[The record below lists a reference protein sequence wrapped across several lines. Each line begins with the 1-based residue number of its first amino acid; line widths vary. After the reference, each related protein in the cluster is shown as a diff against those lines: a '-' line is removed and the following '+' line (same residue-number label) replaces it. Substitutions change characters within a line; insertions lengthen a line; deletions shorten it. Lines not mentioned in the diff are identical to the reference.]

1 MNDSEYRNWLVALKT
16 RYHAAQVKAAVAVN
30 GALIEF
36 YWSLGRDIE
45 ERFDENH
52 YGAAFFERL
61 SNDLCVEIPNVKG
74 LSPINLR
81 YANRFYRLYRNL
93 PQLVEELMRVPWS
106 SHRLIIDRSAGDA
119 DKAMFYVR
127 RTIENSWSRSQLDL
141 QLDGNL
147 YETSGKAQTNFDAQL
162 PVPDGRLARELIK
175 SEYSFALT
183 ETIDEENE
191 RAIEKALVRNISR
204 TLTELGGG
212 FAYVGHQVRVNV
224 GGKDF
229 WPDLIFYHLK
239 TQRYLVIELKAGEF
253 MPEHVGQLG
262 FYMTAV
268 DRQIKNPWDRP
279 TVGLVLCRKGNCTI
293 IEYALNMTHMPMGV
307 GKYELTRSAP
317 PEIAEMND
325 SLSRLPPVVDATL
338 SANQPSPENCIEK
351 VIQSIRSRI
360 EECRSTGDM
369 FTMPVLSGCTISKHE
384 LPCLGA
390 ALSHCMFTVVL
401 PDGRSVTIDYQSK
414 DKSKTFSVV
423 PDRSCIRIECSDHSN
438 DFSDSWDEKC

>member
-1 MNDSEYRNWLVALKT
+1 MNESEYRDWLVALKT

-45 ERFDENH
+45 DRFDENG
-52 YGAAFFERL
+52 YGVGFFEKL
-61 SNDLCVEIPNVKG
+61 SGDLCVDIPNVKG
-74 LSPINLR
+74 LSPNNLR
-81 YANRFYRLYRNL
+81 YSRHFYRLYKNL
-93 PQLVEELMRVPWS
+93 PQLVGELTRIPWS
-106 SHRLIIDRSAGDA
+106 SHRLIIDRSGGDA

-127 RTIENSWSRSQLDL
+127 RTIENNWSRRQLDL

-147 YETSGKAQTNFDAQL
+147 YETMGKAQTNFDAQL

-183 ETIDEENE
+183 ETVDEENE

-268 DRQIKNPWDRP
+268 DRQIKNAWDKP
-279 TVGLVLCRKGNCTI
+279 TVGLVLCRRGNRTI

-307 GKYELTRSAP
+307 GKYELTKSAP
-317 PEIAEMND
+317 PDIAEMND

-338 SANQPSPENCIEK
+338 SASQRRPEIGKE
-351 VIQSIRSRI
+351 
-360 EECRSTGDM
+360 
-369 FTMPVLSGCTISKHE
+369 
-384 LPCLGA
+384 
-390 ALSHCMFTVVL
+390 
-401 PDGRSVTIDYQSK
+401 
-414 DKSKTFSVV
+414 
-423 PDRSCIRIECSDHSN
+423 
-438 DFSDSWDEKC
+438 